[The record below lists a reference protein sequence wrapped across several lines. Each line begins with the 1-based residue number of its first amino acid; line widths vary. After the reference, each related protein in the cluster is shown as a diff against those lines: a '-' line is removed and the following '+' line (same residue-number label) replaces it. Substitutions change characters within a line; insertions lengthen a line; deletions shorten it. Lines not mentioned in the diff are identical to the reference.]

1 MKRALIVSVLVLT
14 MSSTAVFA
22 QSTQSS
28 PNSPTV
34 RGGGVTVTIDKDRA
48 TPPDGD
54 PRSTDQRRE
63 DRVAFNKCVLTVRDR
78 DSGMLGRASPGPDPL
93 LYCQQRLG
101 MTNADAVP
109 NSVKVGAE

>member
-1 MKRALIVSVLVLT
+1 MKYALIVSALVLT
-14 MSSTAVFA
+14 MSASAAFA
-22 QSTQSS
+22 QSTAPAPSA
-28 PNSPTV
+28 PTV

-54 PRSTDQRRE
+54 PRSSDQRRE
-63 DRVAFNKCVLTVRDR
+63 DHVAFNKCVLTMRDR

-101 MTNADAVP
+101 MANADAVP
-109 NSVKVGAE
+109 NSLKVGAK

>member
-14 MSSTAVFA
+14 MSTTAAFA
-22 QSTQSS
+22 QSTQPT

-63 DRVAFNKCVLTVRDR
+63 DRIAFNKCVLTMRDR
-78 DSGMLGRASPGPDPL
+78 DSAMLGRAAPGPDPVY
-93 LYCQQRLG
+93 YCQQRLG
-101 MTNADAVP
+101 MMNADSVP
-109 NSVKVGAE
+109 NSVKTGAE